1 MGGVEFGFMSATGD
15 RSVAVRYSSGTNVQ
29 GLILEIDQGMLDRGA
44 SLQRLSQYPHEAE
57 TCFPPCTGLELMRMA
72 SGEADTE
79 QVGKVKIVK
88 MRAQPKAPNGAK
100 PPRPQPATVTFKGC
114 RGATLEEAW
123 RKAQEQA
130 KVEAVAREQKERE
143 KAAQHQKDME
153 NEGKRASALLPSETL
168 AEARAEV
175 AELKALQAKD
185 RAVAEKAAKPS
196 AAKAAEEARLAAELE
211 AAA

>member
-88 MRAQPKAPNGAK
+88 MRAQPKARHGDHSRRRSRSEGA
-100 PPRPQPATVTFKGC
+100 RVRRSRR
-114 RGATLEEAW
+114 RGARRRSRRRW
-123 RKAQEQA
+123 
-130 KVEAVAREQKERE
+130 
-143 KAAQHQKDME
+143 
-153 NEGKRASALLPSETL
+153 
-168 AEARAEV
+168 
-175 AELKALQAKD
+175 
-185 RAVAEKAAKPS
+185 
-196 AAKAAEEARLAAELE
+196 
-211 AAA
+211 